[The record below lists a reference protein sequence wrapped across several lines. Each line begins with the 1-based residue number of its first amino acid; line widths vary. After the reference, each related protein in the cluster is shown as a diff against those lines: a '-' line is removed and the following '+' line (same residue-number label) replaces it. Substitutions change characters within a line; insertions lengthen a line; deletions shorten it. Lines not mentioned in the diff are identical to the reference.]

1 VAEDRTGV
9 VARLD
14 ALEAAWRAATPGPWA
29 PATAPSEDSAE
40 THAEYLTNALRPE
53 NGHPLWVAWAPAD
66 GDLHPG
72 CDYVVPVVT
81 GDGPTSEA
89 NARFVAAAH
98 DAVPDFLAAV
108 RGVLDLADEKTSRD
122 FAHAWLRHQG
132 YTDEWIA
139 VGEQQT
145 HQSAGCEF
153 DTNCMTW
160 MCCDS
165 LDCSLHPEM
174 DSVEEAGYFARFA
187 VDFLAEQT
195 RATVAAALGE
205 A

>member
-1 VAEDRTGV
+1 MTAPTGPDRIGV

-14 ALEAAWRAATPGPWA
+14 ELEAAWKAATPGPWT

-66 GDLHPG
+66 GELHPG

-98 DAVPDFLAAV
+98 DVVPALLAVV
-108 RGVLDLADEKTSRD
+108 RGVLESHVPSHAYCVVCDKDRDVDALGNAFPCDHYASFCRECD
-122 FAHAWLRHQG
+122 FAWPCR
-132 YTDEWIA
+132 T
-139 VGEQQT
+139 V
-145 HQSAGCEF
+145 S
-153 DTNCMTW
+153 
-160 MCCDS
+160 
-165 LDCSLHPEM
+165 
-174 DSVEEAGYFARFA
+174 
-187 VDFLAEQT
+187 
-195 RATVAAALGE
+195 TVAAALGE